1 MEVKVKNRGWVK
13 NAAIIFLTV
22 MLILTFFS
30 NTFMNRSLPE
40 VATQNVASGSITARK
55 IMAAFLTH
63 PLFFTLT
70 SMGFSPRQIE
80 IKLQYRLP

>member
-1 MEVKVKNRGWVK
+1 MEPLVTLW
-13 NAAIIFLTV
+13 
-22 MLILTFFS
+22 
-30 NTFMNRSLPE
+30 
-40 VATQNVASGSITARK
+40 VATSAREWFIKVLEKKVSTSITARK